1 MPAMQPDPAH
11 PPQPA
16 PGRGSAAR
24 CLAGL
29 ALVAGAAGVL
39 AEDFTYVVQPGDNPW
54 NITRRYLKSID
65 YWPRIQD
72 YNRIL
77 EPRTIQPGTR
87 LRIPVAWMRAE
98 PGAARVVDLR
108 GGAELQ
114 RGGQITPLR
123 PGMSVPAGSILR
135 TRDEAS
141 LLLEFPD
148 GSRSLIGADAE
159 VRVAAVDRL
168 LASSAQQVRLEV
180 ARGHLDNE
188 VRSRRGGG
196 RYTIHTPAA
205 VAAVRGTTFRV
216 AAMGDRVRT
225 ETLGGEVALGNR
237 AGTTRLPAGTGTQAR
252 AGEAPGPATELLPAP
267 DVAALPERIERLP
280 FSLAFPPVAGATA
293 YRTRIA
299 PRSGFT
305 AIESDLVAP
314 APIARGKAALADG
327 SYRMRVRAIDAAGL
341 EGIDAERE
349 IVVDA
354 RPEPPFLQTPAPDA
368 FVVDEKPAF
377 GWARSSE
384 PAHYRLQ
391 IGIDADFRAPL
402 YDETRLEEPGFTAG
416 EALPPGRYFW
426 RVAMSTATEGQGPF
440 SDVQT
445 FRRPPPGPAPE
456 PPQVDGDTL
465 TLRWRAAGEQDRYQ
479 VQMSADRSFAAP
491 TLDVETDEPALAI
504 AAPAPG
510 VHHLRIR
517 TLEPGNPPG
526 PWGKSQQVEVP
537 YSHWRALLVFL
548 PLLLLAI

>member
-1 MPAMQPDPAH
+1 MKPILAQA
-11 PPQPA
+11 PPRA
-16 PGRGSAAR
+16 PRRGSAAR

-29 ALVAGAAGVL
+29 ALLAAAAVAL
-39 AEDFTYVVQPGDNPW
+39 AEDFTYIVQPGDNPW

-77 EPRTIQPGTR
+77 EPRTIKPGTR
-87 LRIPVAWMRAE
+87 LRIPVAWMRGAA
-98 PGAARVVDLR
+98 GAARVVDLR

-114 RGGQITPLR
+114 RGDEITSVR
-123 PGMSVPAGSILR
+123 PGMSVHAGSILR
-135 TRDEAS
+135 TSGEAS

-159 VRVAAVDRL
+159 VRVAAVDQL
-168 LASSAQQVRLEV
+168 LASSAQRVRLEV
-180 ARGHLDNE
+180 TRGHLDNE
-188 VRSRRGGG
+188 VRSTRGGG

-205 VAAVRGTTFRV
+205 VAAVRGTSFRV
-216 AAMGDRVRT
+216 STTGDGVRT

-237 AGTTRLPAGTGTQAR
+237 AGTTRLPAGTGAQAR
-252 AGEAPGPATELLPAP
+252 PGAAPGPATELLPPP
-267 DVAALPERIERLP
+267 DIAAVPERVERLP

-299 PRSGFT
+299 PQAGFT
-305 AIESDLVAP
+305 AIESELVAATP
-314 APIARGKAALADG
+314 VARGKATLPDG
-327 SYRMRVRAIDAAGL
+327 SYRMRVRAIDAQGL

-354 RPEPPFLQTPAPDA
+354 RPEPPFLQAPAPDA
-368 FVVDEKPAF
+368 FVVDEKPSF
-377 GWARSSE
+377 RWARSSE

-391 IGIDADFRAPL
+391 IGTDADFRSRI
-402 YDETRLEEPGFTAG
+402 YDETQLDEPGFTVD

-426 RVAMSTATEGQGPF
+426 RVAMTTAAEGRGPF

-456 PPQVDGDTL
+456 PPQVDDDTL
-465 TLRWRAAGEQDRYQ
+465 TLRWRAAGEHDRYQ
-479 VQMSADRSFAAP
+479 VQMSADPSFAAP
-491 TLDVETDEPALAI
+491 TLDVETGAAALAI
-504 AAPAPG
+504 AKPPPG

-526 PWGKSQQVEVP
+526 PWGRSQQVEVP
-537 YSHWRALLVFL
+537 SDHWRALLIFV
-548 PLLLLAI
+548 PILLLAL

>member
-1 MPAMQPDPAH
+1 MKPVPAH
-11 PPQPA
+11 SPLPA
-16 PGRGSAAR
+16 PGRGWAAR
-24 CLAGL
+24 RLAGL
-29 ALVAGAAGVL
+29 VLVGAAAGVL

-77 EPRTIQPGTR
+77 EPRTIRPGTR

-98 PGAARVVDLR
+98 PGAARVVDIR

-114 RGGQITPLR
+114 HGEQITPLR
-123 PGMSVPAGSILR
+123 AGMSVHAGSILR
-135 TRDEAS
+135 TRSEAS

-168 LASSAQQVRLEV
+168 VASTAQQVRLEV
-180 ARGHLDNE
+180 ARGQLENE
-188 VRSRRGGG
+188 VRSTRGGG

-205 VAAVRGTTFRV
+205 VAAVRGTAFRV
-216 AAMGDRVRT
+216 AAADDRVRT

-252 AGEAPGPATELLPAP
+252 AGEAPAPATRLLPAP
-267 DVAALPERIERLP
+267 DISAVPERVERLP
-280 FSLAFPPVAGATA
+280 FSLAFPPVAGASA

-299 PRSGFT
+299 PQSGFT
-305 AIESDLVAP
+305 AIESELVAP
-314 APIARGKAALADG
+314 APVARGRAELADG
-327 SYRMRVRAIDAAGL
+327 RYRMRVRAIDAAGL

-354 RPEPPFLQTPAPDA
+354 RPEPPFLQRPAPDA
-368 FVVDEKPAF
+368 FVVDDRPTF

-384 PAHYRLQ
+384 PAHYHLQ
-391 IGIDADFRAPL
+391 VGTDADFRSLL
-402 YDETRLEEPGFTAG
+402 YDETRLEAPGFTAD

-426 RVAMSTATEGQGPF
+426 RVAMTTAAEGRGPF

-445 FRRPPPGPAPE
+445 FRRPPPGPMPE
-456 PPQVDGDTL
+456 PPQMDGDTM
-465 TLRWRAAGEQDRYQ
+465 TLRWRAAGEHDRYQ
-479 VQMSADRSFAAP
+479 VQMSTDESFAAP
-491 TLDVETDEPALAI
+491 TLDTETGEPALAI
-504 AAPAPG
+504 ATPPPG
-510 VHHLRIR
+510 LHHLRIR

-526 PWGKSQQVEVP
+526 PWGKPQQVEVP
-537 YSHWRALLVFL
+537 YDHWRALLIFL
-548 PLLLLAI
+548 PVLLLAL